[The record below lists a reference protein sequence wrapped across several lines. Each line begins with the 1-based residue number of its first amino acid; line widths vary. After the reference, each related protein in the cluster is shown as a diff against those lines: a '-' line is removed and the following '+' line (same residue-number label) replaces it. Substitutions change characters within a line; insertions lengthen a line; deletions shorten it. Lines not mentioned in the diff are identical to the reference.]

1 MLLRRYHK
9 AEEKLSNDF
18 IADVEKTIEQY
29 GEEVVFDHKIPTVE
43 EVSLEE
49 LIEVMEDDLSLE
61 ELTVKALTEIA
72 LEKGIEVPKK
82 IKKEDLIKLI
92 REG

>member
-9 AEEKLSNDF
+9 VEEEKIPFDDIPQL
-18 IADVEKTIEQY
+18 KHPLT
-29 GEEVVFDHKIPTVE
+29 EEVG
-43 EVSLEE
+43 LEE
-49 LIEVMEDDLSLE
+49 LIEVVEDDLYLE

-72 LEKGIEVPKK
+72 LEKGIEDPKK

-92 REG
+92 REGQYVRPLQTKRHDR